1 MRGGRTRVSQ
11 YVAAN
16 NKANLLSGGVESYV
30 QVGGVLYKVLTFTST
45 GTLSV
50 TTLGAVNA
58 EYLVVAGGGGG
69 GVSGSYGLV
78 GV

>member
-16 NKANLLSGGVESYV
+16 NPSQWLIGGAESFV
-30 QVGGVLYKVLTFTST
+30 QDGNVLYKVLTFTST

-50 TTLGAVNA
+50 TSLQNVNA
-58 EYLVVAGGGGG
+58 QYLVVAGGGGG
-69 GVSGSYGLV
+69 GTGYLGA
-78 GV
+78 